1 MTYNQLIK
9 KFNELLQSH
18 AQLKTV
24 KNATP
29 TEWLG
34 SPGVVDFPAALFVVN
49 TGTFERGNQRTRLVQ
64 MWFIDKSGADNE
76 FEQDVSSDM
85 EQVAGDIVEKLLN
98 EANKWSIDAPISY
111 TFFRDSY
118 EDFMAGVQF
127 IFSIE
132 TNNEFD
138 GCDMPTI

>member
-1 MTYNQLIK
+1 MTYRKLIK
-9 KFNELLQSH
+9 TLTDLLQSH

-29 TEWLG
+29 TEWLQ

-49 TGTFERGNQRTRLVQ
+49 TGSFEIGNERQRTVQ
-64 MWFIDKSGADNE
+64 MWFMDKSGQENE

-85 EQVAGDIVEKLLN
+85 EQVAGDIVEKLYN
-98 EANKWSIDAPISY
+98 DANVWIIDKPISY

-118 EDFMAGVQF
+118 EDFISGVQF
-127 IFSIE
+127 TFNIS
-132 TNNEFD
+132 TVNQFD
-138 GCDMPTI
+138 GCDMPTL